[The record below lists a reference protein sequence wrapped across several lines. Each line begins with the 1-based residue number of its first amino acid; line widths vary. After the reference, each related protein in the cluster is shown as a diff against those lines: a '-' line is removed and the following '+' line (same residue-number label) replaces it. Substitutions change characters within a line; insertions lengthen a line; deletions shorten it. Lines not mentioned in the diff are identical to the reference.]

1 MQPNPEIEQI
11 LERAIILAKEKRH
24 EYVTVE
30 HLFLG
35 LIRQPSF
42 RKMLAAF
49 GANVD
54 LMDNEANS
62 YLNGLAS
69 LETESN
75 LPPRR
80 TQGLERVFNRAFTRV
95 LLTGRNQASVVDVY
109 LSIMSETQSHAHY
122 FLLKHGVTQQAFT
135 DFCMKN
141 PTVGSGASG
150 APMSADQ
157 ATEVL
162 NEHCTNMTALADDGV
177 YEPLIGR
184 STELETIINVL
195 AKKFKSNA
203 LMVGDPGTGKSAIAE
218 GLAQRLVANE
228 VPAFLQN
235 YELWSV
241 EVGSLL
247 AGSKYR
253 GDFEEKFK
261 KIIAALT
268 AKKNCILFIDEAH
281 TMRGAGSSGGG
292 GGVDLANMLKPAITS
307 GHIKVIANTTWEE
320 YSESFEKDRA
330 LMRRFY
336 RVVIDEPSTQHTIEI
351 LTGLKPR
358 LDEFHSVDI
367 DEAAIAEAVKLSAQY
382 ITDRKNPDKS
392 IDLIDA
398 ACAKQRAADN
408 TGAKITVS
416 MIRDQL
422 ATLAGIPRAKLDNE
436 NSMVIQNLESA
447 IKDQLFGQEDAVQQV
462 LDHIYVH
469 YSGIGQKDKP
479 IGSFLFL
486 GPTGSGKTALAKLLA
501 ENLGMSL
508 LRYDMSEYQEKHSV
522 AKLIGAPPGYVGF
535 DDGNVGGGKLIADIT
550 KHPHSVLLFDEIE
563 KAHPDVYNLFLQ
575 LMDEGRLSG
584 SKTVDGRQC
593 IIIMTSNLGAQA
605 NDQNAIGFAKSLT
618 RTGEEDKAVK
628 EFFRPEL
635 RNRIDVTCKFN
646 KLSHIDIKKVV
657 TKFIAELQESLKDRG
672 IRLYL
677 TEPAVE
683 HIAAKGFDS
692 KMGAR
697 PIKRTIDSLIR
708 VPLSKKILFEGLAN
722 CDVLVSAIDG
732 QIAFEQVTNHHE
744 NQESQQ

>member
-1 MQPNPEIEQI
+1 MQPNPEIEQV
-11 LERAIILAKEKRH
+11 LERAITLAKEKKH

-42 RKMLAAF
+42 RKMLTAF
-49 GANVD
+49 GANVE
-54 LMDNEANS
+54 LMDNEAHS
-62 YLNGLAS
+62 YLNGLTS
-69 LETESN
+69 LETDSN

-122 FLLKHGVTQQAFT
+122 FLLKHGVTQQAFS
-135 DFCMKN
+135 DFCLKN
-141 PTVGSGASG
+141 PNAGAANPGSTMTTSQ
-150 APMSADQ
+150 AD
-157 ATEVL
+157 EIL
-162 NEHCTNMTALADDGV
+162 NEHCTNMTALAGDGV

-184 STELETIINVL
+184 VGELETIINVL
-195 AKKFKSNA
+195 AKKFKSNV

-218 GLAQRLVANE
+218 GLAQRLVTNE

-268 AKKNCILFIDEAH
+268 SKKNCVLFIDEAH

-320 YSESFEKDRA
+320 YNESFEKDRA

-336 RVVIDEPSTQHTIEI
+336 RVVIDEPTPAMTIEI

-358 LDEFHSVDI
+358 LDEFHSVEIEDS
-367 DEAAIAEAVKLSAQY
+367 AIAEAVRLSGQY

-408 TGAKITVS
+408 AGAKITIP

-422 ATLAGIPRAKLDNE
+422 AVLAGIPREKLDNE
-436 NSMVIQNLESA
+436 NSKVIQNLEPS
-447 IKDQLFGQEDAVQQV
+447 IKEQLYGQEDAIQKV

-501 ENLGMSL
+501 EHLGMTL

-535 DDGNVGGGKLIADIT
+535 DDGTVGGGKLISDIS

-575 LMDEGRLSG
+575 LLDEGRISG
-584 SKTVDGRQC
+584 SNKTADARQC
-593 IIIMTSNLGAQA
+593 LVIMSSNLGAQA
-605 NDQNAIGFAKSLT
+605 NDQNAIGFAKALT
-618 RTGEEDKAVK
+618 KTGEEDKAVK
-628 EFFRPEL
+628 EFFRPEM

-646 KLSHIDIKKVV
+646 KLAHLDIKKVV
-657 TKFIAELQESLKDRG
+657 LKFAAELQESLNEKG
-672 IRLYL
+672 IKMFL

-683 HIAAKGFDS
+683 LIAEKGFDS

-697 PIKRTIDSLIR
+697 PIKRTIDALIR
-708 VPLSKKILFEGLAN
+708 VPLSKKILFEGLTD
-722 CDVLVSAIDG
+722 CDVLVRANDG
-732 QIAFEQVTNHHE
+732 QIEFEQVPHTHE
-744 NQESQQ
+744 NQENQ